1 MRSGSGKVRLALL
14 KSFRWLEH
22 IKQVLKNWIIVDF
35 AIFTRNKEAKI
46 TYDFLIG

>member
-22 IKQVLKNWIIVDF
+22 IKQVLKNWIIDDF
-35 AIFTRNKEAKI
+35 TIFPQIKHAQI
-46 TYDFLIG
+46 TIWLIS